1 MDHVPRWAKYD
12 IMCMLI
18 HVHGDIRTIQMYAPY
33 HMLRDSKT
41 DEMLY
46 FGIETLHGSGKAS
59 KISLLSIS
67 SILNFKVIRIDTL
80 YVIQ

>member
-1 MDHVPRWAKYD
+1 MFMATY
-12 IMCMLI
+12 
-18 HVHGDIRTIQMYAPY
+18 IQYKFTRLKTGGY

-46 FGIETLHGSGKAS
+46 FGIETLHGRGKANRS
-59 KISLLSIS
+59 SLLSIS
-67 SILNFKVIRIDTL
+67 SILNVKLIRVDTL

>member
-1 MDHVPRWAKYD
+1 MFMATY
-12 IMCMLI
+12 
-18 HVHGDIRTIQMYAPY
+18 IQYKFTRLKTGGY

-59 KISLLSIS
+59 RSS
-67 SILNFKVIRIDTL
+67 SILNVKLSRIDTL

>member
-1 MDHVPRWAKYD
+1 
-12 IMCMLI
+12 
-18 HVHGDIRTIQMYAPY
+18 MYAPY

-59 KISLLSIS
+59 KI
-67 SILNFKVIRIDTL
+67 
-80 YVIQ
+80 

>member
-1 MDHVPRWAKYD
+1 
-12 IMCMLI
+12 
-18 HVHGDIRTIQMYAPY
+18 
-33 HMLRDSKT
+33 MLRDSKT